1 MYLNKKSLAKNTMAF
16 KKYYPYL
23 TILPFSLTRITAFDP
38 LAAVDT
44 GIISQVKSI
53 SGIWNGECESLP
65 QVKYESFPDLINS
78 KHFLHKKIRS
88 GDNLQPNHGTS
99 KGSGLGLG
107 LPQSFW
113 SRQHYPVVVLNGKSK
128 ICDR

>member
-23 TILPFSLTRITAFDP
+23 SILPFSLTRITAFDP

-53 SGIWNGECESLP
+53 SGMVN
-65 QVKYESFPDLINS
+65 VNRF
-78 KHFLHKKIRS
+78 R
-88 GDNLQPNHGTS
+88 
-99 KGSGLGLG
+99 
-107 LPQSFW
+107 
-113 SRQHYPVVVLNGKSK
+113 R
-128 ICDR
+128 